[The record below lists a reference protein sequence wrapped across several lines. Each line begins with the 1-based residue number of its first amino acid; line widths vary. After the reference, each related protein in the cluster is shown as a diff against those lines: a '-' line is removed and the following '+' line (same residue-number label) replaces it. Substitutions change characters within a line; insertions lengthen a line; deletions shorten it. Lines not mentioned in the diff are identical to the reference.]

1 MTQYIL
7 ARKLYDYLLQ
17 VVCHSRS
24 GALMLAS
31 PAPSP
36 RPDSHIPH
44 TLSSFFLNHV
54 LSSISSC
61 FLFLPSATFVV
72 GCVATMS
79 VKSMF
84 STIFVHS
91 KWQRQKCTADRLL
104 KLEWRT
110 QFPHM
115 IKLIKKKTVFSFC
128 ICFLFWI
135 RCFSWLAAT
144 RVSRIPNAKRNME
157 NSSCIRRW
165 NVHMRHLRSIYTEH
179 ILVFRLRN
187 NANEARTTENMATKI
202 VWINDNALKSV
213 LRMQESFWR
222 YLFYLLRAF
231 RARFHYLL
239 LGIRHCNRVSNV
251 SWERWHFPL
260 NKTATNFE

>member
-61 FLFLPSATFVV
+61 FLFLPSSTFVV

-84 STIFVHS
+84 CTIFVHS

-115 IKLIKKKTVFSFC
+115 IKLIKKK
-128 ICFLFWI
+128 
-135 RCFSWLAAT
+135 
-144 RVSRIPNAKRNME
+144 
-157 NSSCIRRW
+157 NSI
-165 NVHMRHLRSIYTEH
+165 
-179 ILVFRLRN
+179 F
-187 NANEARTTENMATKI
+187 
-202 VWINDNALKSV
+202 V
-213 LRMQESFWR
+213 L
-222 YLFYLLRAF
+222 YLFLVLDQMLF
-231 RARFHYLL
+231 LVGSHSRFSH
-239 LGIRHCNRVSNV
+239 S
-251 SWERWHFPL
+251 
-260 NKTATNFE
+260 